1 MQAMSRVITPL
12 LMVALTLSVATGI
25 DWNADLT
32 WHDQHRVGQV
42 VLLVA
47 TALGALTVWR
57 IEAAQ
62 AVASLPRWAAL
73 LLGLGFGLGLCSVA
87 AASLPR
93 FAALEW
99 ATLFLLMVLGL
110 LLAQQA
116 RRAVGAF
123 DRWATWLCV
132 ALAVVVALKIMM
144 GYLAAIISV
153 GRLDTVLLFE
163 GSFSNRRFFGQAA
176 SLLVPLLAYPLLHR
190 GLPGSA
196 RTALFVLLA
205 TWWMLVIVSGTRG
218 TWMALT
224 VAGGVLALVSW
235 RASAAWLR
243 IQLMALAVGAL
254 LFALL
259 FVGLPAWIDQG
270 AVLENRMLNPA
281 TLNGRELL
289 WSIAWSQIV
298 AHPWL
303 GVGPMHLASIR
314 NDFGA
319 HPHNAILQLSAEWG
333 VAAASAFMMLAF
345 AGLRSALKRLRL
357 TGTDDSS
364 KRLRVCLAASLL
376 AAGAQ
381 SMVDGVIVIPY
392 TQTLLTLVS
401 GYALGLHF
409 RETPVVGRFAVSKG
423 LRLATSLFL
432 LAALLAL
439 AYGVFPEILNRAEI
453 TQNFVNAGNAL
464 VPPRYWAVGW
474 IP

>member
-12 LMVALTLSVATGI
+12 LMVALTLGVATGI

-32 WHDQHRVGQV
+32 WHDQHRIGQV
-42 VLLVA
+42 VLLAA

-57 IEAAQ
+57 IEVAQ
-62 AVASLPRWAAL
+62 AVARLPRWAGL

-87 AASLPR
+87 TANLPR

-99 ATLFLLMVLGL
+99 ATLFLLVVLGL

-116 RRAVGAF
+116 RQAVFAF
-123 DRWATWLCV
+123 GHWVMWLCV
-132 ALAVVVALKIMM
+132 ALAVVIALKIMV
-144 GYLAAIISV
+144 GYMAAMISV

-176 SLLVPLLAYPLLHR
+176 SLLVPLLAYPILHR
-190 GLPGSA
+190 SVPGSA
-196 RTALFVLLA
+196 WAALFVLLA

-218 TWMALT
+218 TWMALSL
-224 VAGGVLALVSW
+224 AGVVLALVSW

-259 FVGLPAWIDQG
+259 FVGLPAWIDQ
-270 AVLENRMLNPA
+270 AAILENRMLKLA
-281 TLNGRELL
+281 TLNGREVL
-289 WSIAWSQIV
+289 WSLAWSQIV
-298 AHPWL
+298 VHPWL
-303 GVGPMHLASIR
+303 GIGPMHLASIR

-333 VAAASAFMMLAF
+333 LPAASAFALLVF
-345 AGLRSALKRLRL
+345 AGLWSMLKRLHSA
-357 TGTDDSS
+357 GTEDPS
-364 KRLRVCLAASLL
+364 KGLRVCLTAGLL

-409 RETPVVGRFAVSKG
+409 RESPVIERAAEPKG
-423 LRLATSLFL
+423 LLFAMTLFL
-432 LAALLAL
+432 LIALLAL
-439 AYGVFPEILNRAEI
+439 AYGAYPEILNRAEA
-453 TQNFVNAGNAL
+453 TQDFVNAGNAL